1 MTSLNL
7 QLADY
12 RITTALITYHLPDY
26 PQLLQEFLWQD
37 MDKAP
42 RFPVLQKFLDFWETN
57 LDGQLHSVK
66 VTSAKLI
73 QPARFHHID
82 EDFKIH

>member
-26 PQLLQEFLWQD
+26 PQLLQEYLWQD
-37 MDKAP
+37 LDKAP
-42 RFPVLQKFLDFWETN
+42 RFPVLKKFLDFWETN
-57 LDGQLHSVK
+57 IEGRLHSVE

-73 QPARFHHID
+73 QPARFRHVD
-82 EDFKIH
+82 KNFQIH